1 MCNKQVKATGN
12 AFYLCLY
19 LSPEVLNER
28 DNCPLIYNTDQR
40 DTDLDGVGDQCDN
53 CPLLHNP
60 LQVPQK
66 HKSTHVTEKC

>member
-1 MCNKQVKATGN
+1 M
-12 AFYLCLY
+12 CLY

-60 LQVPQK
+60 HQVPENTK
-66 HKSTHVTEKC
+66 MI